1 MRSMA
6 QTALGG
12 NPVSTVGDL
21 PRVGDPSPDFTLTGA
36 DLADVTK
43 ASLAGT
49 RVVLN
54 VFPSIDTPTCA
65 SSVREFN
72 RRASELDNTVVL
84 CVAADLPFAM
94 GRFCGVENTTNV
106 SVASTFRS
114 GFGDDF
120 GVKIADGVFAGLMAR
135 AVIVL
140 DESGTVVHSQLVPE
154 IAHEPDYDAAI
165 NALG

>member
-1 MRSMA
+1 MA

-21 PRVGDPSPDFTLTGA
+21 PQVGESAPDFTLTGG
-36 DLADVTK
+36 DLGEVTK
-43 ASLAGT
+43 ASLAGK

-54 VFPSIDTPTCA
+54 IFPSIDTPTCA

-72 RRASELDNTVVL
+72 RRASELDNTVVV

-94 GRFCGVENTTNV
+94 SRFCGVEGTTNV

-114 GFGDDF
+114 DFGDTF
-120 GVKIADGVFAGLMAR
+120 GVKLADGALAGLMAR
-135 AVIVL
+135 AVVVL
-140 DESGTVVHSQLVPE
+140 DENGTVVHSQLVPE
-154 IAHEPDYDAAI
+154 IAHEPDYDAA
-165 NALG
+165 LGAIG